1 VKPILL
7 GSILAACLLSAAPV
21 IAAAPPKAAPTS
33 RLMDAML
40 SLLREFDRANDPK
53 LPLPAVL
60 DRMATQAP
68 APETAA
74 KLQAVFGTERP
85 YAIERRP
92 AKAGHVVYHATLQP
106 LHYQSA
112 SNGSA
117 DWDEATLDF
126 DFDKSGTRLDL
137 HGNWDTLDF
146 QHPALHATVHGV
158 QLSGQ
163 QRRGFAGI
171 WFGDVRVRAADAH
184 LVASAPGAGPADAA
198 GDIALHDL
206 LYDWRVS
213 EGRKTVDMG
222 YQGSIGK
229 IVSAGEEV
237 DDLRIAIRMANVD
250 KQALA
255 ALRKETERQRAM
267 GTGLSADQ
275 KAQAMLPLMRRFGA
289 ATLAHGASIEID
301 EISARYHGN
310 KASIT
315 GRITAPGA
323 SEADLRDLPSALKK
337 LVARFE
343 IKVPLAIVRDIAG
356 AVAAKQA
363 AAQQGN
369 AAAVPVPTAQ
379 LGQTVTDV
387 IVGKLVGGGFARVE
401 NDALV
406 STVEWRD
413 GALRA
418 DGKPVPMPNLTPA
431 SPSPSTQ
438 IVSAGASLDLPA
450 APLPPDA
457 LRPRRIEASC
467 SLPDYPDEVVSQ
479 NRPLRLVLSYRIATD
494 GKVLDPAIAS
504 ASRFP
509 AWDQA
514 ALAALAHCTYLPALK
529 SGKPVELPMVWTIQ
543 REPGTARP

>member
-1 VKPILL
+1 MKPILL
-7 GSILAACLLSAAPV
+7 GSILAASLLSAAPV
-21 IAAAPPKAAPTS
+21 IAADPPKAAPTS

-60 DRMATQAP
+60 DRMSTQAP
-68 APETAA
+68 APGTAA
-74 KLQAVFGTERP
+74 KLQAVFGTEHP
-85 YAIERRP
+85 YAIERQP
-92 AKAGHVVYHATLQP
+92 AKAGHVVYHTTLQP

-112 SNGSA
+112 SSGSA

-126 DFDKSGTRLDL
+126 DFDKSGTQLDL
-137 HGNWDTLDF
+137 QGNWDTLDF

-158 QLSGQ
+158 QLSGH
-163 QRRGFAGI
+163 QRRGFAGV
-171 WFGDVRVRAADAH
+171 WFGDVRVRIADVH
-184 LVASAPGAGPADAA
+184 LVAGAPGARPADAA
-198 GDIALHDL
+198 GDIALDDL
-206 LYDWRVS
+206 RYDWHVS

-229 IVSAGEEV
+229 IVRAGEEV

-255 ALRKETERQRAM
+255 ALRQETERQRVRNA
-267 GTGLSADQ
+267 GLSADQ
-275 KAQAMLPLMRRFGA
+275 KAQAMLPLMRSFGA
-289 ATLAHGASIEID
+289 ATLAHGAAIEID
-301 EISARYHGN
+301 EVSARYHGN

-337 LVARFE
+337 LVGRFE

-356 AVAAKQA
+356 AVAARQA

-379 LGQTVTDV
+379 LGQTITDV

-418 DGKPVPMPNLTPA
+418 DGKPVPMPDLTPSA
-431 SPSPSTQ
+431 PATQ

-457 LRPRRIEASC
+457 LRPRRIDASC
-467 SLPDYPDEVVSQ
+467 RLPDYPDEVISQ

-504 ASRFP
+504 ASHFP
-509 AWDQA
+509 AWDHA
-514 ALAALAHCTYLPALK
+514 ALAALARCTYLPALK